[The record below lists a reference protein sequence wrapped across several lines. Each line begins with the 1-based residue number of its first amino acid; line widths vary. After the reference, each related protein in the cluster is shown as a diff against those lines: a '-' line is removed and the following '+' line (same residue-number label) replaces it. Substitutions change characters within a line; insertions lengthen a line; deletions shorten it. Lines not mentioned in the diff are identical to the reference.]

1 MSNTFFIIMAVI
13 VVIFG
18 IFPMARFLYTNVY
31 PYMKDGFT
39 QDAVLKSGVST
50 NAEII
55 NTLQTSSWSGN
66 KPIYKLTLR
75 FKTKENQMV
84 ESTIIKALTF
94 KEIESFKEGN
104 YTEIKYDPQDP
115 QKVAIS
121 DKPLI
126 LGQ

>member
-13 VVIFG
+13 AVVFG
-18 IFPMARFLYTNVY
+18 VFPMARFLYTNVY

-66 KPIYKLTLR
+66 KPVYKLTLR

-84 ESTIIKALTF
+84 ESTIMKALTF
-94 KEIESFKEGN
+94 KEIENFKEGN
-104 YTEIKYDPQDP
+104 YTEIKYDPLDP
-115 QKVAIS
+115 RKVAIS

>member
-13 VVIFG
+13 AVIFG
-18 IFPMARFLYTNVY
+18 VFPMARFLYTNVY

-66 KPIYKLTLR
+66 KPVYKLTLR

-84 ESTIIKALTF
+84 ESTIMKALTF
-94 KEIESFKEGN
+94 KEIENFKEGN

-115 QKVAIS
+115 RKVAIS

-126 LGQ
+126 LEQ

>member
-94 KEIESFKEGN
+94 KKIESFKEGN

>member
-126 LGQ
+126 LGR